1 MATYTVKK
9 GDSLSKIASQY
20 GISWKDLYNQNKA
33 VVDSTAMG
41 RTKKWLYPNQT
52 LTVPGQSPTTT
63 TPTPQTSSTGGTELG
78 QSAAPKMTPFAD
90 VLSMGSYFDPNLARS
105 SAEQIAAA
113 YYVPQAEKGR
123 QSIEGDFAGRG
134 LTRSG
139 QRGTSISDLY
149 GEIGQQQQ
157 ASAETDIN
165 QMRRDAQGEY
175 ARMQELYDQSEGKNA
190 PAETAYEAYGYTPP
204 TISAGKYG
212 STYQQWLNNI
222 LNK

>member
-20 GISWKDLYNQNKA
+20 GISWKDLYNQNKS
-33 VVDSTAMG
+33 VIGSN
-41 RTKKWLYPNQT
+41 PNLIYSGQKYT
-52 LTVPGQSPTTT
+52 IPGQSPTTA

-149 GEIGQQQQ
+149 GQIGQQQQ

-165 QMRRDAQGEY
+165 QMRSDAQGEY
-175 ARMQELYDQSEGKNA
+175 ARMQEQYDQSEGENA
-190 PAETAYEAYGYTPP
+190 PTETTFGGYGYTPP
-204 TISAGKYG
+204 TTSAGRYG
-212 STYQQWLNNI
+212 TSYLNWLNNI
-222 LNK
+222 LRQ